1 MPMYDRI
8 CRNGHQTIDCW
19 EPITVLEPVK
29 PCKECGAPTERAW
42 LQRASNVIGD
52 GIPGGELM
60 HHGICNDDGTPKRY
74 YSKSEMARAAA
85 EKGLVNAVRHV
96 PDNKGTDKSKHTTR
110 WI

>member
-8 CRNGHQTIDCW
+8 CVNGHQLIDCW
-19 EPITVLEPVK
+19 EPVTPPTVI
-29 PCKECGAPTERAW
+29 CSACGAATERAW

-52 GIPGGELM
+52 DIPGGELV
-60 HHGICNDDGTPKRY
+60 HHGICNDDGSPRRF

-85 EKGLVNAVRHV
+85 EKGLVNFVRHV